1 MANNPT
7 FSIGVEEEYMLVDPD
22 SCNLVSR
29 VPRTLMPELQQR
41 IREQVSP
48 EFLQC
53 QVEIGTRVCGNITEL
68 RENLVCL
75 RRTVSEV
82 VAEHG
87 YAIIAASTHPFAEA
101 EEQVRTPKQRY
112 AELAKDLQAVVRR
125 LLISGMHVHVGIE
138 DDELRIDLMGQVV
151 YILPHLLA
159 LSTSS
164 PFWRGQQTG
173 LKSYRISVWDEMPR
187 TGLPQYFESFTEY
200 RRHVESLVGA
210 GIIEDA
216 TKIWWDIRPSDR
228 FPTLELR
235 IADLCTTLE
244 DTLCIAA
251 LYRCW
256 LRMLYRLRLDN
267 KRWRRYSLMLIGE
280 NRWRAH
286 RYGIDE
292 GLIDFGK
299 GTVIPY
305 RELMNE
311 ILELVQEDAEYFGCE
326 REVRHARN
334 ILRRGT
340 SAHRQIDVYE
350 KALAKGQ
357 SKEEAQREVVRWLM
371 RETLR
376 GCGNGTS

>member
-1 MANNPT
+1 
-7 FSIGVEEEYMLVDPD
+7 MLVDPE
-22 SCNLVSR
+22 SCDLVSR
-29 VPRTLMPELQQR
+29 VPRSLMPALKER
-41 IREQVSP
+41 IKEQVSP

-53 QVEIGTRVCGNITEL
+53 QVEIGTRVCRSTGEL
-68 RENLVCL
+68 RENLACL
-75 RRTVSEV
+75 RKSVSD
-82 VAEHG
+82 VAGEHG
-87 YAIIAASTHPFAEA
+87 FAIIAASTHPFAEA
-101 EEQVRTPKQRY
+101 EEQERTRKARY
-112 AELAKDLQAVVRR
+112 TELAKDLQAVVRR
-125 LLISGMHVHVGIE
+125 LLISGMHVHVGLE
-138 DDELRIDLMGQVV
+138 DDELRIDLMAQAV

-164 PFWRGQQTG
+164 PFWRGQDTG

-187 TGLPQYFESFTEY
+187 TGLPHYFESFTEY
-200 RRHVESLVGA
+200 RRHVDSLVKA

-228 FPTLELR
+228 FPTLEMR
-235 IADLCTTLE
+235 IADLCTTLD
-244 DTLCIAA
+244 DTVTIAA

-299 GTVIPY
+299 GEVVPY
-305 RELMNE
+305 PDLMSE
-311 ILELVQEDAEYFGCE
+311 ILGFIQEDAQYFGCE
-326 REVRHARN
+326 KEVAHARN
-334 ILRRGT
+334 ILKRGT
-340 SAHRQIDVYE
+340 SAHRQIKVYE
-350 KALAKGQ
+350 KALAKGE
-357 SKEEAQREVVRWLM
+357 SEEEARRQVVRWLM

-376 GCGNGTS
+376 GC